1 MKQATKMSRAIS
13 TIEKIYNSTN
23 EDFWGGQLPPV
34 IVTCQ
39 SSPGSFGHSTVS
51 RVWRRKEDDLFEL
64 NIACEVMDFPI
75 EEILDTVIHEQ
86 VHIYCRVHGIGEVSR
101 NGSYHNKKFKELAEA
116 HGLICEYTG
125 GAYGWNTTAKNNDK
139 LIEYALEKGYT
150 ELQIARRSS
159 RPIQIGVGGTA
170 QQGGSR
176 GLQQG
181 EKRPSS
187 TRKLICPGGCGQTV
201 RATKKVNIICGC
213 CMVPMIEVE

>member
-13 TIEKIYNSTN
+13 IIEKIYNSTN
-23 EDFWGGQLPPV
+23 EDFWQGQLPPV

-39 SSPGSFGHSTVS
+39 SSPGSFGHSTMS

-64 NIACEVMDFPI
+64 NIACEVMNFPI

-86 VHIYCRVHGIGEVSR
+86 IHIYCRVNSISEVSR
-101 NGSYHNKKFKELAEA
+101 HGSYHNKKFKDLAEV
-116 HGLICEYTG
+116 HGLICVYTG
-125 GAYGWNTTAKNNDK
+125 SAYGWNTTAKDNEK
-139 LIEYALEKGYT
+139 LLEYALEKGYT
-150 ELQIARRSS
+150 ELQISRKSS
-159 RPIQIGVGGTA
+159 RPLRIAVGGTA
-170 QQGGSR
+170 LQGGLR
-176 GLQQG
+176 PQG

-213 CMVPMIEVE
+213 CMVTMIEVE